1 MWIPKGFSWGNPKE
15 RMEDVLTWI
24 TFRFSTILDS
34 ISVLAVNRIA
44 HKRWRLCPTRI
55 SIQRPL
61 PKRMAAFL
69 QPININDVL
78 LFLSSKTLCCPL
90 HFSSVNL
97 PESSSCVLKHISP
110 KNVLVCQSER
120 GDEITRALERLGL
133 VLRRPE
139 AWIDRAKQWSHPK
152 IIAPL
157 VAVPF
162 PPLPRCCPLSN
173 FRQKETGVRRF
184 PPLSTLLFMSVK
196 LQV

>member
-1 MWIPKGFSWGNPKE
+1 MSLLSLLINLRQPCWIHLLIKKIKNLLNRQMLTFSLKKSHFFNYQNYTTNPFLCESRKGFHGAILKSAGGCVDLNH
-15 RMEDVLTWI
+15 LS
-24 TFRFSTILDS
+24 FFHILDS

-55 SIQRPL
+55 FIQRPL
-61 PKRMAAFL
+61 PKRMTAFL

-120 GDEITRALERLGL
+120 GDEIARALERLGL
-133 VLRRPE
+133 VSEGQRRE
-139 AWIDRAKQWSHPK
+139 
-152 IIAPL
+152 
-157 VAVPF
+157 
-162 PPLPRCCPLSN
+162 
-173 FRQKETGVRRF
+173 
-184 PPLSTLLFMSVK
+184 
-196 LQV
+196 